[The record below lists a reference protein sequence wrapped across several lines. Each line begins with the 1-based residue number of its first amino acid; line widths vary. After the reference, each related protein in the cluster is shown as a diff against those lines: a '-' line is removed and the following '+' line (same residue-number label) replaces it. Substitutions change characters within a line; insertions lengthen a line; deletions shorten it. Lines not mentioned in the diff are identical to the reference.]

1 MKITDIRT
9 IRLRAPV
16 PSEGQVLSRTGVRKY
31 RSTLLVG
38 VYTDVGITG
47 IGSCSG
53 NGAIIQ
59 VIVEKVFKPL
69 LIGQEPTK
77 IEELWEKSYF
87 GAGVKEFGSRGIGV
101 VALSGV
107 DIALWDILGKAKGE
121 PVFKLLGGPARDKV
135 PVYATALYPDEP
147 AEVVKK
153 ALAFAHNGF
162 RAAKI
167 KVGFDLAQDIEIVR
181 AVRAVVGN
189 DFTLMTDANQGYTLG
204 VALKA
209 AAAFAECGAAFLE
222 EPLFVEDIAGHVSLK
237 AQGKVAIALGE
248 NLHTRFA
255 FENFIARSAVDI
267 LQPDVARAGGISEV
281 VQIAALA
288 ARHGLS
294 VSFHTWGDAVAL
306 AASLHLAAALKN
318 SSVMELDCTHNPLRT
333 ELLKE
338 PLKAQNGFMVPPQ
351 GAGLGIDLNT
361 QALRKYAFSGP
372 EEIVLRQRA
381 LSVL

>member
-1 MKITDIRT
+1 MRITDIRT
-9 IRLRAPV
+9 IRLRAALAP
-16 PSEGQVLSRTGVRKY
+16 ECQVYSRSGRRTH
-31 RSTLLVG
+31 RSALLVH
-38 VYTDVGITG
+38 VETDEGITG

-53 NGAIIQ
+53 NGAVLEAMIER
-59 VIVEKVFKPL
+59 VLNPL
-69 LIGQEPTK
+69 LVGKNPLK
-77 IEELWEKSYF
+77 VEELWESSYF
-87 GAGVKEFGSRGIGV
+87 RCVAKEFGSRGLGV

-121 PVFKLLGGPARDKV
+121 PIFKLLGGAVRDKV
-135 PVYATALYPDEP
+135 PVYATALYPEEP

-153 ALAFAHNGF
+153 AVAFAQKGF

-167 KVGFDLAQDIEIVR
+167 KVGFNLARDIEIVR
-181 AVRAVVGN
+181 AVRAELGK

-209 AAAFAECGAAFLE
+209 VEAFAACGAAFLE
-222 EPLFVEDIAGHVSLK
+222 EPLFVEDVEGHAALK
-237 AQGKVAIALGE
+237 AQSKVPIALGE

-255 FENFIARSAVDI
+255 FENFIARGAVDI

-281 VQIAALA
+281 VEIAALA

-306 AASLHLAAALKN
+306 AASLHLATALKK
-318 SSVMELDCTHNPLRT
+318 SGVMELDCTENPLRS

-338 PLKAQNGFMVPPQ
+338 PLEAQNGLMLPPQ
-351 GAGLGIDLNT
+351 GPGLGIELDSR
-361 QALRKYAFSGP
+361 ALKRFAFASA
-372 EEIVLRQRA
+372 EELSPWQRA
-381 LSVL
+381 LSA